1 MDKKVEVVTGSLL
14 SYPNPTHPGEQFEV
28 LQFTSSE
35 NGTFCICSDE
45 KGSIYSLNIRDI
57 KIVK

>member
-1 MDKKVEVVTGSLL
+1 MNKKVEVVTGSPLCNP
-14 SYPNPTHPGEQFEV
+14 YPTHPGQQFEV

-35 NGTFCICSDE
+35 NGTFCICNDE
-45 KGSIYSLNIRDI
+45 EGTIYSLHIRDI